1 MALTKFLWSQDRNY
15 QEGKEGVFEDDDEE
29 KSRYFNPRK
38 IFSFLL
44 LAYVKLWSLTFLRST
59 KDHPEVISS
68 NRDYNNARMPI
79 DIIQLLLLTYF

>member
-1 MALTKFLWSQDRNY
+1 MMMKKKEDISILESFFL
-15 QEGKEGVFEDDDEE
+15 
-29 KSRYFNPRK
+29 
-38 IFSFLL
+38 FLL